1 MKNFIQPKT
10 KTILKVILRVLVTV
24 VLIIPIM
31 LMSLLEPEQIPN
43 LYVLMLFK
51 NLIPLT
57 VAGYLLFGVADQVCA
72 MFSLYDKEGDEFN
85 ELVDPNNLPGDGL
98 QNDETSV

>member
-1 MKNFIQPKT
+1 
-10 KTILKVILRVLVTV
+10 
-24 VLIIPIM
+24 
-31 LMSLLEPEQIPN
+31 
-43 LYVLMLFK
+43 MLFK

-85 ELVDPNNLPGDGL
+85 ELVDPNNSPGDGL
-98 QNDETSV
+98 QND